1 MCSQGVLSRTWPL
14 PGRLLPRF
22 YRVFWPSLK
31 FLIAQ
36 PYRSLA
42 AAASGLNE
50 RASQRCNWDRGG
62 YSPREF
68 APDRSRRPGA
78 AGPFPSCS
86 RNTRMLITPAYAQA
100 AAGGDAN
107 SMLMSLLPFALIFVI
122 MYFLIL
128 RPQQKKMK
136 DHQELVKNIRRGDT
150 VVTSGGL
157 VGKVTKVVDDD
168 QIEFEISDGVR
179 VRQMRQMISGVRAKG
194 EPAKEKSEAKD
205 EAASS

>member
-1 MCSQGVLSRTWPL
+1 
-14 PGRLLPRF
+14 
-22 YRVFWPSLK
+22 
-31 FLIAQ
+31 
-36 PYRSLA
+36 
-42 AAASGLNE
+42 
-50 RASQRCNWDRGG
+50 
-62 YSPREF
+62 
-68 APDRSRRPGA
+68 
-78 AGPFPSCS
+78 
-86 RNTRMLITPAYAQA
+86 MLITPAYAQA

-128 RPQQKKMK
+128 RPQQKKVK

-194 EPAKEKSEAKD
+194 EPAKEKAEAK
-205 EAASS
+205 ELKRTRRPRAEFPAPHPAAHFPGSDGSTRCCISRGGRRWRSF